1 MVKLVGI
8 SAAIGVVVALTVIVG
23 SGLFG
28 IAQHAAVAVAIGAV
42 AGACYAAV
50 AKRQLSSGG

>member
-8 SAAIGVVVALTVIVG
+8 SAAIGVIVAITVLVG

-28 IAQHAAVAVAIGAV
+28 VAQHPGVAAAIGAV
-42 AGACYAAV
+42 AGACDAAV
-50 AKRQLSSGG
+50 AKRQLSAGS